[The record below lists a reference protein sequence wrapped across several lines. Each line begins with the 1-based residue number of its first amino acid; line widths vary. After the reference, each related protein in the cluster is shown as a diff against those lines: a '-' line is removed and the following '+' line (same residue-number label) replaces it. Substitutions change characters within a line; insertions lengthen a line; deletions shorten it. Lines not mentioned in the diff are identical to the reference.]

1 MHVAEPKF
9 RAGTYTTAPWVGLD
23 AELEHEYDE
32 HGNHRLTYKGRVGAW
47 VSFSEVCSVSVADQ
61 AGEERM
67 FCATTKFYWPE
78 AEIYEKVV
86 IVPRY

>member
-1 MHVAEPKF
+1 MKVVEPKF

-32 HGNHRLTYKGRVGAW
+32 HGNHRLTFKGRVGVWAA
-47 VSFSEVCSVSVADQ
+47 FAAVCSITIKDQ
-61 AGEERM
+61 AGEDRT
-67 FCATTKFYWPE
+67 FCATTNYYWPE
-78 AEIYEKVV
+78 PEIFEKVV